1 MAQIGELKVYT
12 ATGVQSLPIFELADF
27 GANVYK
33 VFKVYTPSGVGAIPL
48 IDPGA
53 GTADRPWFKVYSDV
67 SGGLVL
73 EGHSSA
79 SLAPAYTLITDF
91 SSFST
96 ANYDVNYS
104 GALYSTSTAQ
114 TSISPQ
120 SLTMSSGTAATLLST
135 TGNSATIKADE
146 GDVISLD
153 VYFNSLPGS
162 GTFNQCILYFGC
174 DSQSNTLRLQ
184 VDPKN
189 NTCVLAKA
197 SGGAPSTIDS
207 STFSSTPSGWW
218 EVKIDWKDSTTDIIC
233 DVIDKGTGLSIL
245 TSQPTGTDGGSH
257 SAKTGIGFYA
267 KSNTG
272 LFFNTYRRVT

>member
-1 MAQIGELKVYT
+1 MAQIGTVKVYT
-12 ATGVQSLPIFELADF
+12 ATGMQELPVFELGDSGADIYEVLKVRVDGNVGF
-27 GANVYK
+27 IPMANPAGG
-33 VFKVYTPSGVGAIPL
+33 TP
-48 IDPGA
+48 
-53 GTADRPWFKVYSDV
+53 DRPFIKCYSDV
-67 SGGLVL
+67 GGGTTL
-73 EGHSSA
+73 EGHSAA
-79 SLAPAYTLITDF
+79 SFAPAYTLITDF